1 MLTPCHVKRPV
12 EDSKLIKSR
21 STTTIIVCIAATL
34 ASALLGFAYA
44 TLIGADRAF
53 GAVAGAAIAGPIV
66 AFEVFAAHGRVAEP
80 LRHLPLWALVL
91 ISTIVWILSIVAGI
105 LIITPT
111 VLNMEVYPEW
121 YQQST
126 FLQDATFFLAV
137 ALLINFWVRIHSLV
151 GGRVLLN
158 YLIGRYHRP
167 LREQQVF
174 MFVDFLDARGLSN
187 RLGDI
192 RAQSLISAVFFDI
205 DAPIGAFGG
214 EIHRYIGDE
223 LVVTWPLQR
232 ATKNASCVRCALA
245 IAALLR
251 ANSEHYRD
259 AYGEAPHVRI
269 ALHGG
274 AVVVSEIGDDRRE
287 IVYFGD
293 TINTTARLRG
303 LAKRIQ
309 RRLVVSAALLEHM
322 RLPDGVRAEDMGAFE
337 LSGKAETT
345 RVYAVYDNHEEAVAA
360 AP

>member
-1 MLTPCHVKRPV
+1 MLTPCRVKHPV

-21 STTTIIVCIAATL
+21 STTAIIVCIAATL

-44 TLIGADRAF
+44 ALIGADRAF
-53 GAVAGAAIAGPIV
+53 GAVAGAAIAGLIV
-66 AFEVFAAHGRVAEP
+66 AFEVFVVQGRVGEP
-80 LRHLPLWALVL
+80 LRHLPLWVLVL
-91 ISTIVWILSIVAGI
+91 VSTIVWILSIAAGI

-111 VLNMEVYPEW
+111 VLNMEAYPEW
-121 YQQST
+121 YNQST

-158 YLIGRYHRP
+158 YLVGRYHRP

-174 MFVDFLDARGLSN
+174 MFIDFLDARGLSN

-192 RAQSLISAVFFDI
+192 RAQSLISAVLFDI
-205 DAPIGAFGG
+205 DAAVSEFGG

-223 LVVTWPLQR
+223 LVVTWPLRR
-232 ATKNASCVRCALA
+232 ATKNARCINCALS
-245 IAALLR
+245 IAEVLR
-251 ANSEHYRD
+251 ANAEHYRN
-259 AYGEAPHVRI
+259 AYGEVPRLRI

-274 AVVVSEIGDDRRE
+274 PVVVSEIGDDRRE

-303 LAKRIQ
+303 LAKKIQ
-309 RRLVVSAALLEHM
+309 RGLVISAALLEHM

-337 LSGKAETT
+337 LSGKAEATP
-345 RVYAVYDNHEEAVAA
+345 VYAVHDTAS
-360 AP
+360 